1 MTSPPLVSV
10 IILTYNREDLLKE
23 TLRSILSQTHEHLE
37 ILVIDNFS
45 EYDIETSLKEFNDQR
60 IVIHRHENG
69 GLLAVNR
76 NLGVSKAKGE
86 FIAFC
91 DDDDLWQPEKITM
104 QLKAFSMRPENLVVG
119 TNYEQFPRR
128 RRNGLYM
135 FSDRNLGFLQLASAR
150 TGIPLSSS
158 LTRKEVFD
166 TIGHFDEDPDILTME
181 DLDFWLRVLKH
192 KDYSIHVL
200 SAPLLKYRVH
210 EANMFAEVNSK
221 QSPYGKLIRIF
232 AKHSEQ
238 LEPLIA
244 SISSRHEYLDR
255 LHVISSHY
263 YNRSISVTDLFW
275 AKDISLKD
283 KISLTFKRAISDFF

>member
-1 MTSPPLVSV
+1 MSSPPLVSV
-10 IILTYNREDLLKE
+10 VILTYNREDLLKE
-23 TLRSILSQTHEHLE
+23 TLRSVLSQTHEHLE
-37 ILVIDNFS
+37 ILVIDNCS

-60 IVIHRHENG
+60 IVIHRHANG

-76 NLGVSKAKGE
+76 NFGVSKAKGD

-91 DDDDLWQPEKITM
+91 DDDDLWQPEKITR
-104 QLKAFSMRPENLVVG
+104 QLKAFSVRPEILVVG

-135 FSDRNLGFLQLASAR
+135 FSDRNLGFLQLAKAR

-166 TIGHFDEDPDILTME
+166 TLGHFDEDPNILTME

-200 SAPLLKYRVH
+200 CAPLLKYRIH
-210 EANMFAEVNSK
+210 EANMFAEVNSN

-232 AKHSEQ
+232 SKHSEQ

-244 SISSRHEYLDR
+244 SISSRREYLDR
-255 LHVISSHY
+255 LHSTSSRY
-263 YNRSISVTDLFW
+263 YNRSISAMGLLG
-275 AKDISLKD
+275 AKDISFKD
-283 KISLTFKRAISDFF
+283 KISLMVKRAISDFF